1 MYRSSQACQSSA
13 VHAVY
18 SASRVGSSP
27 KALDSLG
34 TAPPPSS
41 STQSWVP
48 SVRLPQVSP
57 NDSYS
62 EPSGE
67 SKYSWSHEA
76 QSSAAQASHSASRVA
91 LSPWLPPVR
100 LLVMSS
106 RLFSTTS
113 LALLKTKKN
122 RTMTIRMISPT
133 TPRMIHS
140 ALFDFLGAVSY

>member
-27 KALDSLG
+27 KALGSLG
-34 TAPPPSS
+34 TAPLPSS

-62 EPSGE
+62 EPTGE
-67 SKYSWSHEA
+67 SQYSWSHEA

-100 LLVMSS
+100 LLVMPS
-106 RLFSTTS
+106 RLCSTTFR
-113 LALLKTKKN
+113 ALLMKKI
-122 RTMTIRMISPT
+122 TAPM
-133 TPRMIHS
+133 
-140 ALFDFLGAVSY
+140 AVSYTHLRAH